1 MTYYFEVVMCVN
13 DILRYLQQ
21 LEWEKERSTF

>member
-21 LEWEKERSTF
+21 LEREKERSTF